1 MDNHFFGLTDTGRVR
16 TNNEDTFITQQV
28 QNGRFILAAVIDGV
42 GGYDGGEIA
51 AEIARTQFIEQ
62 LSANSA
68 NVEQALISAF
78 EQANGQIYQR
88 KQKDA
93 QLKEM
98 ACVATA
104 ALVDIENNQFY
115 YAHVGDT
122 RLYLLRDQSL
132 IKITQDHSFVGFL
145 EDSGRL
151 TETAAM
157 QHPKRNEINK
167 ALGFHA
173 TLTTEKNYIETG
185 QSPFL
190 PGDVL
195 LICSDGLTD
204 MVDKQEIT
212 NIVSNNGDLA
222 NKCRTLIE
230 TANRNGGRDNVT
242 VVLVHNYKK
251 PQQAQ
256 ATMPVTNSVQPE
268 STSTVSAGP
277 EKQPAV
283 PPAPVQ
289 PAVQH
294 KSNSGLI
301 TLLSILCVVLLAVA
315 GWFWWQ
321 NQHQP
326 KPQVAANQADKPVQ
340 KQRNAAEQKLQDTI
354 NNLKGDTLL
363 ITTSDFAQ
371 PVLLSDTLKI
381 NKDTLLIKGNLT
393 LQRDTAY
400 AGPAIKLGPVCKC
413 IVLNGITI
421 NGFSTGVAAVNTALQ
436 LQHVRFL
443 NCAYPVQVN
452 YAFTAT
458 QPVSTRIPALLYI
471 ADTASTT
478 TAKPPHGTNR

>member
-16 TNNEDTFITQQV
+16 TNNEDTFVTQQV
-28 QNGRFILAAVIDGV
+28 LNGRYILAAVIDGV

-51 AEIARTQFIEQ
+51 AEIARSQFIEQ
-62 LSANSA
+62 LTTDSAD
-68 NVEQALISAF
+68 VQQALAAAF
-78 EQANGQIYQR
+78 EQANRQIYQR
-88 KQKDA
+88 KQQDA

-104 ALVDIENNQFY
+104 ALIDIESNQFY

-132 IKITQDHSFVGFL
+132 VKITQDHSFVGFL

-173 TLTTEKNYIETG
+173 TLTNEKNYIETG

-195 LICSDGLTD
+195 LLCSDGLTD

-212 NIVSNNGDLA
+212 SIISGDADLA
-222 NKCRTLIE
+222 AKCRSLID

-251 PQQAQ
+251 PQQPQ
-256 ATMPVTNSVQPE
+256 ATMPVTNSVKPENTAAAEPKQQPL
-268 STSTVSAGP
+268 
-277 EKQPAV
+277 
-283 PPAPVQ
+283 PPPVAPVL
-289 PAVQH
+289 PAAEH
-294 KSNSGLI
+294 KNHTGII
-301 TLLSILCVVLLAVA
+301 TLLSVLCLVFLAAA

-321 NQHQP
+321 AQQQ
-326 KPQVAANQADKPVQ
+326 KPQPVTQAVTPVK
-340 KQRNAAEQKLQDTI
+340 KQRNAQEQKLQDTI
-354 NNLKGDTLL
+354 NSLKGDTLS
-363 ITTSDFAQ
+363 ITAATFGQ
-371 PVLLSDTLKI
+371 PVSLSDTLKI
-381 NKDTLLIKGNLT
+381 NKDTLLMKGNLV
-393 LQRDTAY
+393 LQRNTSY
-400 AGPAIKLGPVCKC
+400 TGPAIVLGPACKL
-413 IVLNGITI
+413 IVLNGVTI
-421 NGFSTGVAAVNTALQ
+421 NGFNTGITAVNTALQ
-436 LQHVRFL
+436 LQHVHFL
-443 NCAYPVQVN
+443 NCVYPVQVN
-452 YAFTAT
+452 YAFTST
-458 QPVSTRIPALLYI
+458 QAVSTRIPALLYI

-478 TAKPPHGTNR
+478 TSKPLHGTKR